1 MNPADRDAS
10 DRKFMAR
17 ALELA
22 GAMLGRTAPNPA
34 VGCVITF
41 GGPEGETVL
50 AEAATGAGGRPHAE
64 EQAVSMLAGAE
75 FSKAG
80 LTVYV
85 TLEPCAARSQTGH
98 LSCAARI
105 AALAPGRVVIAALDP
120 HFDPTSD
127 ATSDAT
133 GLPARRP
140 ALVLLEEA
148 GVRVETGVLETE
160 ALALNI
166 GFLTHLRTGRP
177 HVAVDSRAELYDAPF
192 TLAPLESFEDAL
204 NRMGKAGLTRICVVP
219 GSALAAQLLGRG
231 LASRPG

>member
-127 ATSDAT
+127 AT

-148 GVRVETGVLETE
+148 GVMVETGVLETE

-177 HVAVDSRAELYDAPF
+177 LVVVDSRAELYDGPF
-192 TLAPLESFEDAL
+192 TLGPRESFEDAL
-204 NRMGKAGLTRICVVP
+204 NRMGKAGLTRICVAP